1 MTPFGFGPSDANDP
15 EDTNSSNSSNSG
27 NSGNSGNNKE
37 PGQEPNQNPNM
48 NHGNNPDM
56 NPEGFDLNEMIRQ
69 MQAEFQKIMPNAMP
83 LGFMNPLL
91 SMNPFGSFGSAGT
104 GTQSALPKDV
114 IREIAKRFI
123 QAQGS
128 QPVGANDQAKCEE
141 AISIAN
147 TWLDQATVFPQVTAD
162 HPAIS
167 PIDWL
172 NNTVDG
178 WHSTFEPL
186 ASGLANAIT
195 KLIEEA
201 NSAMQQDLQNDPN
214 SAESAAMRAQMAQMG
229 PMAQILRTFIGSMLA
244 TQMGQTIGAL
254 ASASKGAHDAALPIG
269 GNKPSLLPQ
278 TLRKFGEELEIPDTE
293 IAIYF
298 ALREVATA
306 RLFESNPWLV
316 SYMKAAIAE
325 YGKGIH
331 IDLDAIQRQAEEA
344 MRDMSES
351 ANGEIPSA
359 EGFTIALNNGLF
371 TPEETPQQAAA
382 LEKLEIALALIDG
395 WIEEVINL
403 AASNRLPSLAQLSEL
418 LRRERVSNSPIQQL
432 FKALFN
438 LEVSPRQ
445 IREAAH
451 FWSEIRALNSS
462 SADRN
467 PDRSTDRESVDA
479 QKSESNGIQARDKI
493 WSGLLPTAKD
503 LLDPIGFV
511 SATSIPDDLSGL

>member
-1 MTPFGFGPSDANDP
+1 MAVGHYMAGNGFGFGPNEPNDDGQRDENHNSDH
-15 EDTNSSNSSNSG
+15 NSDQNSG
-27 NSGNSGNNKE
+27 
-37 PGQEPNQNPNM
+37 
-48 NHGNNPDM
+48 
-56 NPEGFDLNEMIRQ
+56 GFDFNEMIRK
-69 MQAEFQKIMPNAMP
+69 MQAEFEKILPGLQPNAQ
-83 LGFMNPLL
+83 
-91 SMNPFGSFGSAGT
+91 SASPFGFFNPAMLFSQLTQTTKGAN
-104 GTQSALPKDV
+104 QSALPKEV

-123 QAQGS
+123 QAHGS
-128 QPVGANDQAKCEE
+128 QPIGANDQANCQE
-141 AISIAN
+141 ALSIAN
-147 TWLDQATVFPQVTAD
+147 TWLDQATIFPQVQSD

-186 ASGLANAIT
+186 ASGLANAVT
-195 KLIEEA
+195 RLIEEA
-201 NSAMQQDLQNDPN
+201 SAAIQQDLQQNPDSTDN
-214 SAESAAMRAQMAQMG
+214 QALHAQISQMG

-254 ASASKGAHDAALPIG
+254 ASASKGAHDAGLPIG
-269 GNKPSLLPQ
+269 GNKTSLLPQ

-298 ALREVATA
+298 ALREAATV

-316 SYMKAAIAE
+316 SYMNAAIAE

-344 MRDMSES
+344 MRDQQ
-351 ANGEIPSA
+351 NPFGD

-382 LEKLEIALALIDG
+382 LEKLETALALIDG
-395 WIEEVINL
+395 WVEEVITL
-403 AASNRLPSLAQLSEL
+403 AADNRLPSLVQLSEL

-445 IREAAH
+445 IREATF
-451 FWSEIRALNSS
+451 FWSEIRSLKNSENAI
-462 SADRN
+462 AD
-467 PDRSTDRESVDA
+467 
-479 QKSESNGIQARDKI
+479 RDKI

-503 LLDPIGFV
+503 LADPIGFV
-511 SATSIPDDLSGL
+511 SSTAIPDDLSGL